1 MNPALSSSA
10 GTALNTLEDA
20 FKLYADTLD
29 FNIQDV
35 KLTFTTRQYTF
46 QLNWKCQEEN
56 SWTSWKTIKL
66 AFQNFSLDLFKAH
79 GFLVLINDPE
89 VIEE

>member
-10 GTALNTLEDA
+10 GMALNTLEDA

-29 FNIQDV
+29 FHIEGI
-35 KLTFTTRQYTF
+35 KLSFTPRQYTF
-46 QLNWKCQEEN
+46 QLHWKCAEGN
-56 SWTSWKTIKL
+56 GWADWKTIKL
-66 AFQNFSLDLFKAH
+66 AMQNFSLDIFKAH

-89 VIEE
+89 VIE

>member
-1 MNPALSSSA
+1 MNPALNSSA
-10 GTALNTLEDA
+10 GMALNTLEDA

-29 FNIQDV
+29 FKIEDI
-35 KLTFTTRQYTF
+35 KLTFTPRQYTF
-46 QLNWKCQEEN
+46 QLNWKCAEEN

-66 AFQNFSLDLFKAH
+66 AMQNFSLDIFRAH

-89 VIEE
+89 VIE